1 MPINRLTL
9 TTLVLVSFLIIS
21 SLPVVISSNSVSN
34 RTIYV
39 DDDGG
44 ADYKRIQ
51 DAIDNASE
59 GDTVFVYSGTYFED
73 VKINTSIVLQGEDKE
88 RTIIHGGGFGS
99 GDAVVYVST
108 DNVEITRF
116 SVRNSCPYWPG
127 SGIRLHSN
135 EQCMVT
141 DNIVYDCF
149 LGISTF
155 ITSNGTIIMNTVS
168 DTEFGIYVQG
178 SKRNTITRNNMQ
190 DNQCG
195 MYLNGAYFNEITENN
210 FINNDRH
217 FDFHGVYLNTIDS
230 NYWERLFNIGPKPIS
245 GLLFLSIPIP
255 WLIFDWHPAKEP
267 YDIPISEVS

>member
-99 GDAVVYVST
+99 GDAVGTADSWITYKAAPGGSPTFTSSSSDVLDFPASTTPWYIVFDGLKVVVPIDKAGIKLRGVSHLKFQNMLVPIRKRLLR
-108 DNVEITRF
+108 NVLQHFFILSMEQRVNGFPDRF
-116 SVRNSCPYWPG
+116 
-127 SGIRLHSN
+127 
-135 EQCMVT
+135 T
-141 DNIVYDCF
+141 
-149 LGISTF
+149 
-155 ITSNGTIIMNTVS
+155 NGLQKHLWEAS
-168 DTEFGIYVQG
+168 SYEFNRT
-178 SKRNTITRNNMQ
+178 KMFKKK
-190 DNQCG
+190 
-195 MYLNGAYFNEITENN
+195 M
-210 FINNDRH
+210 
-217 FDFHGVYLNTIDS
+217 
-230 NYWERLFNIGPKPIS
+230 
-245 GLLFLSIPIP
+245 SI
-255 WLIFDWHPAKEP
+255 LYGRKK
-267 YDIPISEVS
+267 